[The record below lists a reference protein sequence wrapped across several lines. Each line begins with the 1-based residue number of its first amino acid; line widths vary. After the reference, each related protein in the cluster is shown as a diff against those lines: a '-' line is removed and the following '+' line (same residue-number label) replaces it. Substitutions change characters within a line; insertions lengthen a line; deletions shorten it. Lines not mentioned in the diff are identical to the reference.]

1 MPNVCAEMERSAFA
15 KGGTALALQG
25 YPEDTT
31 AAPAASYS
39 NVSGGHAMPSR
50 RNDQEHPVDEQP
62 VDAIALLKEDH
73 QRVKDLFAQY
83 EGTSNAEAKW
93 TLAEE
98 IFVELETHAQLEE
111 NIFYPS
117 VNEETEEGPALVKE
131 SLQEHATVKQ
141 LIAELRQMGP
151 QNNRFDAKFHEMMH
165 NVEHHV
171 AEEEAEMFPL
181 AEEELAEDL
190 DEMSAEMQE
199 LKKEIL
205 AS

>member
-1 MPNVCAEMERSAFA
+1 
-15 KGGTALALQG
+15 
-25 YPEDTT
+25 
-31 AAPAASYS
+31 
-39 NVSGGHAMPSR
+39 MPSR
-50 RNDQEHPVDEQP
+50 QNDQEQP
-62 VDAIALLKEDH
+62 IDAIAMLKADH
-73 QRVKDLFAQY
+73 QRVKDLFTQY
-83 EGTSNAEAKW
+83 EATSNPETKR
-93 TLAEE
+93 TLADEV
-98 IFVELETHAQLEE
+98 FVELETHAQLEE

-117 VNEETEEGPALVKE
+117 LNEETEEGPELVKE

-151 QNNRFDAKFHEMMH
+151 QNNGFDAKFHELMH

-190 DEMSAEMQE
+190 DEMSGEMQE

>member
-1 MPNVCAEMERSAFA
+1 
-15 KGGTALALQG
+15 
-25 YPEDTT
+25 
-31 AAPAASYS
+31 
-39 NVSGGHAMPSR
+39 MPSR
-50 RNDQEHPVDEQP
+50 RNNQEQPVGEQLVDEQP
-62 VDAIALLKEDH
+62 VDEQSIDAIAMLKTDH

-83 EGTSNAEAKW
+83 EGTSNAEAKR

-98 IFVELETHAQLEE
+98 VFVELETHAQLEE

-117 VNEETEEGPALVKE
+117 VNEETEEGPELVKE
-131 SLQEHATVKQ
+131 SLHEHATVKQ
-141 LIAELRQMGP
+141 LMQELRQMGP
-151 QNNRFDAKFHEMMH
+151 HNNAFDAKFHELMH
-165 NVEHHV
+165 NVEHHM

-199 LKKEIL
+199 LKKALL

>member
-1 MPNVCAEMERSAFA
+1 
-15 KGGTALALQG
+15 
-25 YPEDTT
+25 
-31 AAPAASYS
+31 
-39 NVSGGHAMPSR
+39 MPSR
-50 RNDQEHPVDEQP
+50 RNDQEQPVDEQP
-62 VDAIALLKEDH
+62 IDAIAMLKEDH

-83 EGTSNAEAKW
+83 EATSNAEAKW

-98 IFVELETHAQLEE
+98 VFVELETHAQLEE